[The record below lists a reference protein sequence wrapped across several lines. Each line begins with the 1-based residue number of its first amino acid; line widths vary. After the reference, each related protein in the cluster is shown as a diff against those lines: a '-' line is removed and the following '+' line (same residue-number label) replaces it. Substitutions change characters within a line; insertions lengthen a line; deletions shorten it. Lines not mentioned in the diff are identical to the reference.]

1 MPSISSIKKNILQLF
16 GLLIRGKH
24 RSQTKRE
31 KMDLLNDLAQKASN
45 LSDEQKA
52 SYLAWGM
59 IANGL
64 FVAPILT
71 FILPAYYGKVV

>member
-1 MPSISSIKKNILQLF
+1 
-16 GLLIRGKH
+16 
-24 RSQTKRE
+24 
-31 KMDLLNDLAQKASN
+31 MDLLNDLTQKALN

-71 FILPAYYGKVV
+71 FILPAYYGEVI